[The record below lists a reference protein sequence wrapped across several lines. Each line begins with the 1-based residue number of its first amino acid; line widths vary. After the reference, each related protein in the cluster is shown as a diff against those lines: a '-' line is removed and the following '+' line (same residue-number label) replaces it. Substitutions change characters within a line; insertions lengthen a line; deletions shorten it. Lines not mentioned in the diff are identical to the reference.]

1 MVRRSEVAL
10 AATVESMP
18 IHQIFNHGV
27 DPVQQRQAGTSAAVV
42 LGGLLEEA
50 NRVVG
55 CLAGA
60 LERIRIAVSYT
71 HLTLPTKRIV

>member
-50 NRVVG
+50 N
-55 CLAGA
+55 LS
-60 LERIRIAVSYT
+60 LIHI
-71 HLTLPTKRIV
+71 